1 MVLRLAS
8 TSSTR
13 WQLIPSGTAV
23 PPCRSSCSSKESGSQ
38 LLQYSSGFVRSGEC
52 LAELE
57 GGLKAFLGAGHVA
70 VFLLGEAIVVLDD
83 RIVEELLGCLFEQ
96 RCSPQIRVLLVVD
109 PAKGIR
115 NTGVLRLL
123 LARGLGVVQGDVNIA
138 TLLAENPGQIVG
150 GWGELGIERSEERRV
165 GKECRSRWSP

>member
-57 GGLKAFLGAGHVA
+57 GGLKAFLGSGHVA
-70 VFLLGEAIVVLDD
+70 VFLLGEAVVVLDD
-83 RIVEELLGCLFEQ
+83 RIVGEFLGCLLEQ
-96 RCSPQIRVLLVVD
+96 RGSLQI
-109 PAKGIR
+109 
-115 NTGVLRLL
+115 
-123 LARGLGVVQGDVNIA
+123 
-138 TLLAENPGQIVG
+138 
-150 GWGELGIERSEERRV
+150 RSEERRV
-165 GKECRSRWSP
+165 GKECRSRWSPYH